1 MKVEVQ
7 NIKPYSEEG
16 SKKVQIE
23 EMFDDISK
31 RYDFLNHFLSMGI
44 DRGWRKKVIKEIKA
58 VPHHNVLDI
67 ATGTGDVA
75 IAASGL
81 DTQITG
87 LDLSEKMLDVAREKV
102 SKRGITNIELIKGDS
117 ENLPYE
123 DGTFDVVTVSFGVR
137 NFEDLRKGLTEMQR
151 VLKPGGKLIILEFSY
166 PAKFPVKQLYHFY
179 NSTLLPFF
187 GKVISGSSTAYTYLP
202 ESVKAFPEGQNFLD
216 LLGSCGFENNGQK
229 RLTFGISSLYTAFKG

>member
-1 MKVEVQ
+1 VKVEVQ

-58 VPHHNVLDI
+58 VPHHAILDI

-102 SKRGITNIELIKGDS
+102 SKRGINNIELIKGDS
-117 ENLPYE
+117 ENLPY
-123 DGTFDVVTVSFGVR
+123 DDATFDVVTVSFGVR
-137 NFEDLRKGLTEMQR
+137 NFEDLRKGLSEMQR

-166 PAKFPVKQLYHFY
+166 PSKFPVKQLYHFY

-216 LLGSCGFENNGQK
+216 LLESSGFEKTGQK

>member
-58 VPHHNVLDI
+58 VPHHAILDI

-102 SKRGITNIELIKGDS
+102 SKRGINNIELIKGDS
-117 ENLPYE
+117 ENLPY
-123 DGTFDVVTVSFGVR
+123 DDATFDVVTVSFGVR
-137 NFEDLRKGLTEMQR
+137 NFEDLRKGLSEMQR

-166 PAKFPVKQLYHFY
+166 PSKFPVKQLYHFY

-216 LLGSCGFENNGQK
+216 LLESCGFEKTGQK